1 MSPLHIVRRPVPDP
15 VVAGNWPADWPDALR
30 RVLVA
35 RGVSDHQQARLQ
47 LAQLHP
53 PALLGGIGAAARCL
67 LAAID
72 ADARVLVVGDFDCDG
87 ATGTAL
93 AVRGLRLL
101 GARDVCYRVPHRA
114 VHGYGLSPALVEDL
128 VEMAPQVL
136 ITVDNGIA
144 CLAGVAAAKARG
156 WQVIVTDHHLP
167 GAQLPAADAIV
178 NPNLDGDAFPS
189 KGLAGVGVM
198 FYLLLEV
205 RRQLRERGDARG
217 EADLSALLDLVAI
230 GTVADMVPLDR
241 NNRILVAAGLSRIRR
256 GLAHPGVCA
265 LMTVAGRQAE
275 RLTATDVGFA
285 LAPRI
290 NAAGRLEDMS
300 IGIACLLSDDPG
312 HALQCATALNQIN
325 AERRVVQQQMMDE
338 AEALADTLAM
348 DAADPPAALCLFDPG
363 WHPGVVGLV
372 ASRIKDRVNRP
383 VLAFAP
389 AQSLAGAPVADDT
402 PLRGS
407 ARSVRGFH
415 IRDALAAVDARHPG
429 LIERFGGHAMAAGLS
444 IRHDALAAFGAAFI
458 DHAQADLDPALLAH
472 RIDSD
477 GPLAPNEF
485 TVALAHTLAMAG
497 PWGQG
502 FPEPQFDNVFAVA
515 AWRVVGERHLRMEL
529 VPVDG
534 GVRINAIHFDGWSGE
549 PPPAR
554 IHAVY
559 QLAVDRYREREQVQL
574 IVRYWV
580 GG

>member
-1 MSPLHIVRRPVPDP
+1 MSNLHIVRRPQAAMAED
-15 VVAGNWPADWPDALR
+15 AWPAGWPAALC
-30 RVLVA
+30 RVLAA
-35 RGVSDHQQARLQ
+35 RGVCDHVQAQLQ
-47 LAQLHP
+47 LAQMLS
-53 PALLGGIGAAARCL
+53 PALLGGIGDAARCL

-72 ADARVLVVGDFDCDG
+72 AQARLLVVGDFDCDG

-101 GARDVCYRVPHRA
+101 GALDVCYRVPHRA
-114 VHGYGLSPALVEDL
+114 VHGYGLSPGLVEDL
-128 VEMAPQVL
+128 VAMAPQVL

-144 CLAGVAAAKARG
+144 CLPGVAAAKARG
-156 WQVIVTDHHLP
+156 WKVVVTDHHLP

-198 FYLLLEV
+198 FYLLLEL
-205 RRQLRERGDARG
+205 RRQLRERGDPRG
-217 EADLSALLDLVAI
+217 QTDLSPLLDLVAI

-256 GLAHPGVCA
+256 GLAQPGVRA
-265 LMTVAGRQAE
+265 LMTVAGRHAE
-275 RLTATDVGFA
+275 RITASDIGFA

-312 HALQCATALNQIN
+312 HAQQCAMALDRIN
-325 AERRVVQQQMMDE
+325 AERRVVQQQMMEE
-338 AEALADTLAM
+338 AEALADALAV
-348 DAADPPAALCLFDPG
+348 DATDAPAALCLFDPN

-389 AQSLAGAPVADDT
+389 AQPLAGAMIAGDT

-444 IRHDALAAFGAAFI
+444 IRHDALVAFAEAFVAHAA
-458 DHAQADLDPALLAH
+458 ADLDPALLGQ

-477 GPLAPNEF
+477 GPLSPDEF
-485 TVALAHTLAMAG
+485 TVDLAQALAMAG

-502 FPEPQFDNVFAVA
+502 FPEPQFDNVFTVA
-515 AWRVVGERHLRMEL
+515 TWRVVGERHLRMDL
-529 VPVDG
+529 VPAG
-534 GVRINAIHFDGWSGE
+534 GGERVNAIHFDGWSGE

-554 IHAVY
+554 LRAVY
-559 QLAVDRYREREQVQL
+559 QLAVDRYREREQLQL
-574 IVRYWV
+574 LVRFWEAA
-580 GG
+580 